1 MFARAY
7 KERLLLNQIGRALKN
22 KKEVMSN
29 LKFGEAIEALKSGKV
44 ISRAGWFECGIFVFK
59 QVPATIGKETVPK
72 MQSLP
77 QAVKEQFGNRFNNT
91 NNQIDAIYY
100 TNQICWVNSSNVI
113 QTWVPTVED
122 IFCDDWIIID

>member
-1 MFARAY
+1 MD
-7 KERLLLNQIGRALKN
+7 I
-22 KKEVMSN
+22 

-44 ISRAGWFECGIFVFK
+44 ISRVGWFECGIFVFK
-59 QVPATIGKETVPK
+59 QVPATIGKEIVPK

-77 QAVKEQFGNRFNNT
+77 QVVKDQFEKRFNNT
-91 NNQIDAIYY
+91 NVQIDAIYY

-113 QTWVPTVED
+113 STWVPTVED